1 MDTPSSRARRPA
13 GRKLKPDLK
22 RIGEM
27 HAHAGEAAG
36 FLKALGNEQRLMILC
51 SLLAGP
57 LSVGELNERV
67 DLSQS
72 ALSQHLA
79 LLREAG
85 LVETRR
91 EAQSIV
97 LFVACRSRHPGHGR
111 AAGHLLPGAETQALR
126 WASRHG
132 PTGLQPPHS
141 GGHQYNAGP

>member
-1 MDTPSSRARRPA
+1 MDTLPSRARRPVKR
-13 GRKLKPDLK
+13 GLKPDLK

-57 LSVGELNERV
+57 LSVGELNECV

-79 LLREAG
+79 LLRAAG

-91 EAQSIV
+91 EAQSI
-97 LFVACRSRHPGHGR
+97 FYS
-111 AAGHLLPGAETQALR
+111 LP
-126 WASRHG
+126 
-132 PTGLQPPHS
+132 
-141 GGHQYNAGP
+141 AGPVTQVMAVLQDIYCPVPKPRR

>member
-1 MDTPSSRARRPA
+1 MDTPASRARRPA
-13 GRKLKPDLK
+13 GRKLKPDLA

-27 HAHAGEAAG
+27 HAHAGAAAA

-51 SLLAGP
+51 SLLAEP

-91 EAQSIV
+91 EAQSIYY
-97 LFVACRSRHPGHGR
+97 S
-111 AAGHLLPGAETQALR
+111 LP
-126 WASRHG
+126 
-132 PTGLQPPHS
+132 
-141 GGHQYNAGP
+141 AGPVMQVMAVLQDIYCPVPKPRR

>member
-1 MDTPSSRARRPA
+1 MDTPSTRARRPA
-13 GRKLKPDLK
+13 RRALKPDLE

-67 DLSQS
+67 ELSQS

-91 EAQSIV
+91 EAQSI
-97 LFVACRSRHPGHGR
+97 FYS
-111 AAGHLLPGAETQALR
+111 LP
-126 WASRHG
+126 
-132 PTGLQPPHS
+132 
-141 GGHQYNAGP
+141 AGPVTQVMAVLQDIYCPVPKPRR

>member
-1 MDTPSSRARRPA
+1 MDTPSIRARRPP
-13 GRKLKPDLK
+13 GRGLKPDLK

-36 FLKALGNEQRLMILC
+36 FLKALGNEQRLLILC

-57 LSVGELNERV
+57 LSVGELNARI

-97 LFVACRSRHPGHGR
+97 YS
-111 AAGHLLPGAETQALR
+111 LP
-126 WASRHG
+126 
-132 PTGLQPPHS
+132 
-141 GGHQYNAGP
+141 AGPVTQVMAVLQDIYCPVPKPRR